1 MAIVWALNFS
11 VIKSSLQEIDPFSF
25 NAIRFILAASV
36 VWLVVLKRG
45 QTFRVPRRDW
55 LPLLMMGLM
64 GSFIYQGLFII
75 GIDYTFSAN
84 AAVMLGTIPIWVALF
99 AHFFFDEKLTPLKTL
114 GILSAFAGI
123 TLIIAGGE
131 HELSFSST
139 TLVGDLLIV
148 GAAVVFGLY
157 TLLSKSMLSRYTP
170 LQYSAMMATIG
181 SAALLTAG
189 FPGIIRL
196 DWSAVS
202 LQAYGGILYSG
213 LFAIGA
219 AYIIWNYGIQTVGAV
234 RTSTYQN
241 LVPVLGLIFGV
252 TLLHEQL
259 VLLQYIGSALVI
271 AGIVLARR

>member
-25 NAIRFILAASV
+25 NAIRFVLAASV

-45 QTFRVPRRDW
+45 QTFRIPRRDW

-64 GSFIYQGLFII
+64 GSFIYQGLFIT

-99 AHFFFDEKLTPLKTL
+99 SHFFFDEKLTPLKAL
-114 GILSAFAGI
+114 GIVSAFAGI

-131 HELSFSST
+131 HELSFSSK

-181 SAALLTAG
+181 SVALLTAG
-189 FPGIIRL
+189 FPGIVRL

-271 AGIVLARR
+271 TGIVLARR